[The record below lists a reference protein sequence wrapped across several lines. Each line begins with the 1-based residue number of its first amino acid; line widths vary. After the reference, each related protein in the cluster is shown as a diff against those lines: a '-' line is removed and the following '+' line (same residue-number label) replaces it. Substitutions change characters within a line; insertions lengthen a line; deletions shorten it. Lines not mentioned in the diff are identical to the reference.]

1 MRMNVGHLYPIVAGF
16 LIDFIAAPV
25 VAGFTSAAAFTIATT
40 QIESLLGLKYEVEGF
55 LNTWITEYLII
66 TPDRSLVFT
75 AMEYFMSSVRKAS
88 ALYPGIIVV
97 IDMHHVSAADF
108 TTAYV

>member
-1 MRMNVGHLYPIVAGF
+1 M
-16 LIDFIAAPV
+16 
-25 VAGFTSAAAFTIATT
+25 
-40 QIESLLGLKYEVEGF
+40 
-55 LNTWITEYLII
+55 
-66 TPDRSLVFT
+66 VFA

-108 TTAYV
+108 TTAYVINTSYKKMLEKMI

>member
-1 MRMNVGHLYPIVAGF
+1 LFAIYRYQTP
-16 LIDFIAAPV
+16 
-25 VAGFTSAAAFTIATT
+25 
-40 QIESLLGLKYEVEGF
+40 
-55 LNTWITEYLII
+55 ITEYLII